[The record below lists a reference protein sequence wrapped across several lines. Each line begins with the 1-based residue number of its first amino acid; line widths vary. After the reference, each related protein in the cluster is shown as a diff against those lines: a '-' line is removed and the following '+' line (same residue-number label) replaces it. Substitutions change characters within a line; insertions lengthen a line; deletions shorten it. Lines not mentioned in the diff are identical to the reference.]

1 LNIFNFHKKKREFII
16 PVRKILYLAP
26 TILYLA
32 PKAPKASKH
41 AYEAVRILKQAAKI
55 GLLQILTTDCN

>member
-32 PKAPKASKH
+32 PKASKH

-55 GLLQILTTDCN
+55 GLLQILTTD